1 VMPACFSRPRQIASF
16 APGHPERA
24 GGQFPHEQAAARLP
38 SVNAR

>member
-1 VMPACFSRPRQIASF
+1 VMPACFSSPGSLPALRPAT
-16 APGHPERA
+16 PERA